1 MKLITIWSPLFLSQ
15 RIRFQR
21 KGSPHSSVISCNY
34 KKKICLSHRWN
45 LTQRNYN
52 EFWVTYIKYYHNY
65 KVCVSFRLFDQCNIY
80 LASFTYFLSFFPL
93 FCFGFFFSFSFSW
106 GGGRGGGGCRIYHD
120 CYRLAVLPLIRL
132 VGWGRWSWDYHDW
145 AWKQL
150 VRLKTEEFLHC

>member
-65 KVCVSFRLFDQCNIY
+65 KVCVSFRLFDQFNIY

-93 FCFGFFFSFSFSW
+93 FCFGFFFSFFFL
-106 GGGRGGGGCRIYHD
+106 GAGGGGG
-120 CYRLAVLPLIRL
+120 AVVVSIMTVKDWRYCLWYASWVE
-132 VGWGRWSWDYHDW
+132 VGE
-145 AWKQL
+145 AE
-150 VRLKTEEFLHC
+150 VIMTEPENS

>member
-34 KKKICLSHRWN
+34 KKNMPFSSMN

-65 KVCVSFRLFDQCNIY
+65 KVCVSFRLFYQFNIY
-80 LASFTYFLSFFPL
+80 LASFTYFLSFSPL
-93 FCFGFFFSFSFSW
+93 FCFGFFFFFLGAGEGGAVVVSIMTVTDWRYCLWYASW
-106 GGGRGGGGCRIYHD
+106 
-120 CYRLAVLPLIRL
+120 VE
-132 VGWGRWSWDYHDW
+132 VGE
-145 AWKQL
+145 AEITM
-150 VRLKTEEFLHC
+150 TEPENS

>member
-21 KGSPHSSVISCNY
+21 KGSPHSSVISCNF
-34 KKKICLSHRWN
+34 KKNICLSHRWN

-93 FCFGFFFSFSFSW
+93 FCFGFCFSFFFLRAGG
-106 GGGRGGGGCRIYHD
+106 GGGRLLFLSWLLQTGGIASDTPRGLRSVKL
-120 CYRLAVLPLIRL
+120 RLPWL
-132 VGWGRWSWDYHDW
+132 S
-145 AWKQL
+145 
-150 VRLKTEEFLHC
+150 LKTVS